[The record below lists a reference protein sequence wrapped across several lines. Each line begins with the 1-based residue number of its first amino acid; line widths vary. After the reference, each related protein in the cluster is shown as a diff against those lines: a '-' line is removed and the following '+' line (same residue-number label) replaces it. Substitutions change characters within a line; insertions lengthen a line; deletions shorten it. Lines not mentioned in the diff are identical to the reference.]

1 MKDFISA
8 TQHFPGFE
16 VQKWK
21 DVDEAAQEWKAEGGR
36 RMHRGENTIKMEHK
50 GRIKS
55 TSEVKQARGKE
66 ARKEQRES
74 EPLWGWMWWL
84 CGACVSRVPGGGAPV
99 WRCMG
104 GGRIRSAVAQE
115 EEEEEDGAKQGL
127 SLIHL
132 ALSPFF
138 YLLRLKLPQIPLTR
152 NPLRAA
158 SHPKGSWHNS
168 PLGAHA
174 WALFR
179 RRNGHW
185 KNCTEPTEGQPLL
198 SPGKITGSALL

>member
-1 MKDFISA
+1 MKHFISV

-16 VQKWK
+16 GQKWK
-21 DVDEAAQEWKAEGGR
+21 DVDEAAQEWKAEGGGR
-36 RMHRGENTIKMEHK
+36 QMHRRENKIKMGHE

-74 EPLWGWMWWL
+74 ELLWGWMWWL
-84 CGACVSRVPGGGAPV
+84 CGACVSRVPGGAPV

-138 YLLRLKLPQIPLTR
+138 YLHRLKLPQIPLTR
-152 NPLRAA
+152 NPLSAA

-174 WALFR
+174 WALLG
-179 RRNGHW
+179 RRNGLW
-185 KNCTEPTEGQPLL
+185 KNCTEPTEGQLLL
-198 SPGKITGSALL
+198 SPGKITDSALL